1 MVVDTFREAFTDA
14 EIDRIFHALA
24 DATRRDIVARTMRS
38 DQSVSALTRGY
49 DMSFAAVQKHVA
61 VLAGA
66 ALVHKERRG
75 REQLVRAVPETL
87 HRAGVLL
94 ERYAALWHD
103 RAATIEA
110 ILAEDGYP
118 PHQTSS
124 STTAHNRKDHR

>member
-1 MVVDTFREAFTDA
+1 MVVDTFTDE

-38 DQSVSALTRGY
+38 DQSVSTLARGY
-49 DMSFAAVQKHVA
+49 AMSFAAVQKHVA
-61 VLAGA
+61 VLAA
-66 ALVHKERRG
+66 AQLVHKERRG

-87 HRAGVLL
+87 NRAGVLL

-103 RAATIEA
+103 RAASIEA

-118 PHQTSS
+118 PRETPSD
-124 STTAHNRKDHR
+124 TRKDHR

>member
-1 MVVDTFREAFTDA
+1 MFTDE

-38 DQSVSALTRGY
+38 DQSVSTLARGY
-49 DMSFAAVQKHVA
+49 AMSFAAVQKHVA
-61 VLAGA
+61 VLAA
-66 ALVHKERRG
+66 AQLVHKERRG

-87 HRAGVLL
+87 NRAGVLL

-118 PHQTSS
+118 PRETPRK
-124 STTAHNRKDHR
+124 TTQHDEKDSQ